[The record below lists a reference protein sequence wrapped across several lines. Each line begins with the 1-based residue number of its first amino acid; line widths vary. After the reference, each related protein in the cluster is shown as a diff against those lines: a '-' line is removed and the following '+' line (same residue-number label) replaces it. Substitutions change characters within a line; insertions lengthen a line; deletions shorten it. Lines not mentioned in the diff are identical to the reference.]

1 MISTSPNQVT
11 HIRAEHGYPLAVKL
25 AFTKVDDSPMDL
37 TGCMLLFYLSYPKH
51 KGGAAILSQVAI
63 PKDTPNSLGLALL
76 SVQGED
82 LQLPKGEYPFV
93 ISVTPTEGLAT
104 IVVKGVL
111 EIELNANTVG
121 TPDFTLVSPAIELS
135 VKLAKQNKVIVRTN
149 HLPDHTLVAYVDNAA
164 ESASQAGIYA
174 GQAAASAD
182 SAADSA
188 AAAALSEGSSEEATA
203 AAAAAS
209 TAADASSDSADVSAD
224 EAAASAAAAQNAA
237 NAAAQGEDWANAAA
251 SSAAEAAYS
260 KDSAATSAAVAENAV
275 EYIEDFTKGDTG
287 PQGAPGVPGNVGP
300 TGVQLVFHGT
310 NPLVP
315 RPSFSLVYWIGSAVP
330 AHATDYD
337 WWLPEDVTP

>member
-63 PKDTPNSLGLALL
+63 PKDTPNSLGL
-76 SVQGED
+76 
-82 LQLPKGEYPFV
+82 